1 MFFIG
6 FFHSNFTYIWLSFY
20 FSNSS
25 SILGPKSAGVPGEI
39 KGYWEAKSRFGN
51 PDISWS
57 ELLQPTI
64 DICNN
69 GNQQF
74 KDSIVI
80 NEIIQGLKLQDMQQ
94 MHWEDLQNTSWKTL
108 DLNQVDILYLML
120 LAKNHLYFTVFVD
133 KKTGEVFKEGDIYK
147 HPKMAE
153 TLQRISDNGADEFY
167 SGEVAR
173 NLVKDISV
181 AGGIITKE
189 A

>member
-1 MFFIG
+1 M
-6 FFHSNFTYIWLSFY
+6 
-20 FSNSS
+20 
-25 SILGPKSAGVPGEI
+25 GPKSAGVPGEI

-94 MHWEDLQNTSWKTL
+94 MH
-108 DLNQVDILYLML
+108 
-120 LAKNHLYFTVFVD
+120 
-133 KKTGEVFKEGDIYK
+133 
-147 HPKMAE
+147 
-153 TLQRISDNGADEFY
+153 
-167 SGEVAR
+167 
-173 NLVKDISV
+173 
-181 AGGIITKE
+181 
-189 A
+189 